1 MGFKEEFKREMR
13 NVKNDAA
20 KEVDKYW
27 SIDFKGHK
35 IEIYNQMLEET
46 LKVDGHIIASH
57 TRKSIWSHLTPYS
70 TLTGTFRDEN
80 GKSHKVQVKIGGFVR
95 LNITVK
101 VDRQIILRE
110 AVVLEFL
117 PWTNKELIVPYIERQ
132 IKVHQNIIMTDL
144 PDDVYVFDEN
154 HPKLAPGLEDQLVT
168 EGVTPFYT
176 KKLLKLFMEQK
187 ENPTIK
193 TRKATYEKIKDEKVI
208 SYFHELVDLFKQEE
222 KDEQRVQEEAIW
234 LLEHAAHREVVKFA
248 ITILG
253 CTNCENMKE
262 RIQMLALHEEFTGV
276 ALFALKNG
284 TSNANDAIW
293 QITKTVSGWG
303 KIEALNFLEPD
314 SDEIRLW
321 FLTDGIKNNVM
332 NYHSY
337 LICADKGKLD
347 IMLHEPII
355 SKQIFIG
362 AGEIILGL
370 LSEMAYQAI
379 DEYEYAGQVLMRYT
393 YHAKTHCSELEH
405 FYILTCIVEYLNGDD
420 ETWKE
425 RYATNWKPHERR
437 AVQENI
443 EEIAKDPIRVQQT
456 LATLHFVN
464 KEHTQALAVAQ
475 YFKVDIT
482 ELLLEI

>member
-1 MGFKEEFKREMR
+1 MGFKEEMKREMR
-13 NVKNDAA
+13 NVKNDVA

-27 SIDFKGHK
+27 LIDFEGHK
-35 IEIYNQMLEET
+35 IEIYNQMLEEI

-57 TRKSIWSHLTPYS
+57 TRKSIWSHLIPYS
-70 TLTGTFRDEN
+70 ILAGTFQDEN

-101 VDRQIILRE
+101 VDRQIIMKE
-110 AVVLEFL
+110 AVALEFL
-117 PWTNKELIVPYIERQ
+117 PWANKEIIITYIEKQ
-132 IKVHQNIIMTDL
+132 IKEHHNIMMTDL
-144 PDDVYVFDEN
+144 PDDVFVFDEN

-176 KKLLKLFMEQK
+176 KKLLKLFMEQI
-187 ENPTIK
+187 ENPTVQ
-193 TRKATYEKIKDEKVI
+193 TRKATYEKIKEEKVI
-208 SYFHELVDLFKQEE
+208 GYFYELVELFKQEE
-222 KDEQRVQEEAIW
+222 EDEQRVQEEAIW

-253 CTNCENMKE
+253 CTDCNNLKE

-314 SDEIRLW
+314 TDEIRLW
-321 FLTDGIKNNVM
+321 FLTDGVKNNVM
-332 NYHSY
+332 NHHSS
-337 LICADKGKLD
+337 LICAEKGKLD
-347 IMLHEPII
+347 IMLHEPVI
-355 SKQIFIG
+355 SKEIFIG

-370 LSEMAYQAI
+370 LSEVPYRAI

-393 YHAKTHCSELEH
+393 YHAKKHGSELAH
-405 FYILTCIVEYLNGDD
+405 FDILTSIIKYLNEED
-420 ETWKE
+420 ETWDE

-437 AVQENI
+437 AVQESI
-443 EEIAKDPIRVQQT
+443 EEIAKNPIWEQQKLT
-456 LATLHFVN
+456 
-464 KEHTQALAVAQ
+464 ALQ
-475 YFKVDIT
+475 YVK
-482 ELLLEI
+482 